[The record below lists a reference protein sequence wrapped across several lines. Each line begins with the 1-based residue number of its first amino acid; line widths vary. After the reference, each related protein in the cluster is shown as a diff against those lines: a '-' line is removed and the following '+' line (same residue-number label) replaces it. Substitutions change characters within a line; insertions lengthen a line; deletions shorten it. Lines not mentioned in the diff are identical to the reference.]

1 MSATA
6 VEVYKFGGTSVKDA
20 GRIQRVVELVLA
32 EDAGLRRV
40 VVTSA
45 LGGVTDRL
53 LAAID
58 EALARTGRH
67 RAIVEEVRQR
77 HLAVVEQ
84 AVPPAEQDG
93 LRASTEAL
101 LLTLSELLDGVSLL
115 RECSPRAKDA
125 IGGMGERLSAPLLA
139 AAFRAAGA
147 EAVAVDAGPLVRT
160 DDRFGEATVD
170 FGVTDRLVRAYF
182 DSVPVAAVAVVTGF
196 VGSTSRGVSTTLGRS
211 GSDYTATIFA
221 GALRAQ
227 RCVIWTD
234 VDGVLSADPRLVPEA
249 APLAHLNYREA
260 AELAYFGAKV
270 LHPRTMRPLVEQR
283 IPLVIKN
290 TLNPSAAGTRIT
302 GDVSASEAAVR
313 GVTAVRGV
321 SLVTLEG
328 TDFVGVVGVVA
339 RAVGALADAGV
350 DVLMTSQASS
360 EEAVSMVVRSAQG
373 ETARHA
379 LERAF
384 ADVITRGDA
393 RVVFLDACAIVTAVG
408 DGMRARPGI
417 AGRLFEALGFEDVS
431 VEMIAQSALQNSI
444 SAVVEDRHA
453 RAALRAMHEAFHPNR
468 ERVRV
473 AVVGAT
479 GGVGRALVRMVREHA
494 QRLHAR
500 TDLRLDLVALASSS
514 RMAYDPNGL
523 PPGSLGRL
531 AAARTRAGARCGSG
545 AGDPADGD
553 AGEPLD
559 LALLVQRLKDLP
571 YRRIVFVDAT
581 ASDAVAAVYPE
592 LLEAGIAVVTPNKRA
607 NTGPLAVYQQLQAL
621 AKETPFLY
629 ETTVGASLP
638 VLSTLRDLVRSG
650 DVVRKIE
657 GALSGTLA
665 FVLSEVMAGMPFSA
679 AVALARARGYTEP
692 DPRDDLSGR
701 DVARKLLTLAREV
714 GHDVEPEA
722 VEVESLVPETLHG
735 GSVDDFLAALPAY
748 DALWADRVAALPP
761 GHRLGYV
768 GTLEGERLHVGLRTS
783 APDSPLGVL
792 RSTDSLVAFTTE
804 RYERPV
810 VVMGPGAGPEV
821 TAAGVLAD
829 IAHAAFRMGERL

>member
-1 MSATA
+1 
-6 VEVYKFGGTSVKDA
+6 
-20 GRIQRVVELVLA
+20 
-32 EDAGLRRV
+32 
-40 VVTSA
+40 
-45 LGGVTDRL
+45 
-53 LAAID
+53 
-58 EALARTGRH
+58 
-67 RAIVEEVRQR
+67 
-77 HLAVVEQ
+77 
-84 AVPPAEQDG
+84 
-93 LRASTEAL
+93 
-101 LLTLSELLDGVSLL
+101 
-115 RECSPRAKDA
+115 
-125 IGGMGERLSAPLLA
+125 
-139 AAFRAAGA
+139 
-147 EAVAVDAGPLVRT
+147 
-160 DDRFGEATVD
+160 
-170 FGVTDRLVRAYF
+170 
-182 DSVPVAAVAVVTGF
+182 
-196 VGSTSRGVSTTLGRS
+196 VG
-211 GSDYTATIFA
+211 I
-221 GALRAQ
+221 
-227 RCVIWTD
+227 
-234 VDGVLSADPRLVPEA
+234 
-249 APLAHLNYREA
+249 
-260 AELAYFGAKV
+260 
-270 LHPRTMRPLVEQR
+270 
-283 IPLVIKN
+283 
-290 TLNPSAAGTRIT
+290 
-302 GDVSASEAAVR
+302 
-313 GVTAVRGV
+313 
-321 SLVTLEG
+321 
-328 TDFVGVVGVVA
+328 VA
-339 RAVGALADAGV
+339 RAVGALANAGV

-393 RVVFLDACAIVTAVG
+393 RVVFLDGCAIVTAVG
-408 DGMRARPGI
+408 DGMRARPGV
-417 AGRLFEALGFEDVS
+417 AGRLFEALGFEGVS

-453 RAALRAMHEAFHPNR
+453 RAALRAMHEAFHPHR

-479 GGVGRALVRMVREHA
+479 GGVGRALVRMVRAHA

-523 PPGSLGRL
+523 PPGSLDRL
-531 AAARTRAGARCGSG
+531 G
-545 AGDPADGD
+545 AGDV
-553 AGEPLD
+553 GEPLD
-559 LALLVQRLKDLP
+559 LALLVQRLQDLP

-581 ASDAVAAVYPE
+581 ASDAVAALYPA

-650 DVVRKIE
+650 DVVRRIE

-665 FVLSEVMAGMPFSA
+665 FVLSQVMDGKTFSA

-714 GHDVEPEA
+714 GHAVEPEA
-722 VEVESLVPETLHG
+722 VTVESLVPEALHG
-735 GSVDDFLAALPAY
+735 GTVDDFLAALPAY

-768 GTLEGERLHVGLRTS
+768 GTMEGERLHVGLRTF
-783 APDSPLGVL
+783 APDSAFGVL